1 MEQPT
6 PPPEPTAV
14 TPRHPDAPPTGIMPQ
29 PGDDPRW
36 AAPKP
41 PPSVGGSS
49 ALPILTVGTVALLGT
64 CVVGALVGSWVAVVA
79 GVVLGMLAFHY
90 IVWGW
95 LFTRYVA
102 EQQRQ
107 ELLKLAEQ
115 DAKLL
120 PDPQRSR
127 HF

>member
-1 MEQPT
+1 MDQPNPPT
-6 PPPEPTAV
+6 PDATAV
-14 TPRHPDAPPTGIMPQ
+14 TPQHPDATGLTPQ

-41 PPSVGGSS
+41 APSVRGSS
-49 ALPILTVGTVALLGT
+49 ALPVLTVATVALLGT
-64 CVVGALVGSWVAVVA
+64 CVVAALVGSWVAVVA
-79 GVVLGMLAFHY
+79 GIVLGMLVFHY
-90 IVWGW
+90 LLWGR
-95 LFTRYVA
+95 LLSRYVA

-107 ELLKLAEQ
+107 ELLKLAEE

>member
-6 PPPEPTAV
+6 QPPDPTAV
-14 TPRHPDAPPTGIMPQ
+14 TPPHADAPPTGITPR

-41 PPSVGGSS
+41 APSVGGSS
-49 ALPILTVGTVALLGT
+49 ALPVLTVATVALLGT
-64 CVVGALVGSWVAVVA
+64 CVVAALVGSWVAVVA

-90 IVWGW
+90 FAWGW
-95 LFTRYVA
+95 LYSRYVA

>member
-6 PPPEPTAV
+6 PPAPDPTAV
-14 TPRHPDAPPTGIMPQ
+14 TPQHPGAAGVTPQ

-41 PPSVGGSS
+41 TPSVGGGS
-49 ALPILTVGTVALLGT
+49 AVPVLTLGVVALLGT
-64 CVVGALVGSWVAVVA
+64 CVVAALVGSWVAVVA
-79 GVVLGMLAFHY
+79 GIVLGMLAFHY
-90 IVWGW
+90 FAWGR
-95 LFTRYVA
+95 LFSRYVA